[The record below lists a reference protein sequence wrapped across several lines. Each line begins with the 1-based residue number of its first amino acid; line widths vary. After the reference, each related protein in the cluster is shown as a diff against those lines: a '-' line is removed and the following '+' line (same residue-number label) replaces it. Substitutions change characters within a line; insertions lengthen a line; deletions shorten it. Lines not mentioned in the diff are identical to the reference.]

1 MSTIELLIYIIIRGL
16 AIGILVSAPMGPIGV
31 LCIQRTLNK
40 GRRSGL
46 ATGLGASLSDLCYAI
61 LTGLGLSIVV
71 DFIEAHQ
78 APLQIIGSLVL
89 TGFGL
94 YLFRQNPARNI
105 RKKLNQKSSFTQDFA
120 SSFLLTL
127 SNPLILLLLIGLFAR
142 LNFFLPEMKAG
153 HYILGYV
160 SIILGAFIWWFTI
173 TYIINKVRSHFNLRS
188 LWLINRIISIVIIVM
203 SLVGVGTG
211 FYEYFIQ

>member
-78 APLQIIGSLVL
+78 APLQIVGSLVL

-120 SSFLLTL
+120 SSYLLTL

>member
-71 DFIEAHQ
+71 DFIEVHQ
-78 APLQIIGSLVL
+78 APLQIVGSLVL

-120 SSFLLTL
+120 SSYLLTL

-211 FYEYFIQ
+211 FYEYFIK

>member
-1 MSTIELLIYIIIRGL
+1 MSTIELLIHIIIRGL

>member
-78 APLQIIGSLVL
+78 APLQIVGSLVL

-120 SSFLLTL
+120 SSYLLTL

-211 FYEYFIQ
+211 FYEYFIK

>member
-105 RKKLNQKSSFTQDFA
+105 RKKLNQKGSFTQDFA

-211 FYEYFIQ
+211 FYEYFIK

>member
-1 MSTIELLIYIIIRGL
+1 
-16 AIGILVSAPMGPIGV
+16 MGPIGV

-173 TYIINKVRSHFNLRS
+173 TYIINKVRSHFNLHS

>member
-127 SNPLILLLLIGLFAR
+127 SNPLIMLLLIGLFAR

-211 FYEYFIQ
+211 FYEYFIK